1 VTVSNLLYG
10 YSMRAGI
17 ARVTTVLLFAAWDAR
32 LLQHLFLLPMLLVSF
47 WASLRVQWRPY
58 FIAIPFQLILGAAFA
73 AMAYPA
79 LILANTRRG
88 GGDLPEPVLSHIYT
102 LGDPFFL
109 TLWLASF
116 VNFLPAYGFGLALVT
131 GLALYTRFRD
141 SEVRLAALEREWSAA
156 RLAALRMQLSP
167 HTPFNL

>member
-1 VTVSNLLYG
+1 MNMRDRADPHSQRFSGGLTHQQFLLIVCLFWVYVTVSNLLYG

-58 FIAIPFQLILGAAFA
+58 FIAIPLQLILGAAFA

-79 LILANTRRG
+79 LILANTM
-88 GGDLPEPVLSHIYT
+88 
-102 LGDPFFL
+102 LG
-109 TLWLASF
+109 
-116 VNFLPAYGFGLALVT
+116 
-131 GLALYTRFRD
+131 
-141 SEVRLAALEREWSAA
+141 
-156 RLAALRMQLSP
+156 
-167 HTPFNL
+167 